1 MDKKYKY
8 LISGCAAELY
18 PSELFFGLLYYS
30 QDDVI
35 EIPQEHPFYKGWGQ
49 PQSIHL
55 MEFEKYPIPIK
66 LDMVWLSIVEHQ
78 FYSII
83 QELPHERISQLLETP
98 DDQTSEPLFEY
109 ILVGMAP
116 YGGVSLWVFG
126 QKKSVLVDCFH
137 GENVQVKMKDFLP
150 FTPNVKLEDYCA
162 EYIQEDDAVLEN
174 LEENGVPA
182 RNLFDKYMQQF
193 CYKYVTLFQ
202 QWDEDN
208 EQWVKVRP
216 ADNESDEKQMPQFDA
231 LEEALFDGT
240 HDKLHDDGLMTYHL
254 AGKPKKLTLQWHI
267 GKNQYSAHWWFDDEL
282 ICAAYDR
289 FFGTHRDTK
298 VDFLIRIDTE
308 KKKFE
313 LALYRYGLQEPVVI
327 SEDAY
332 QMLVFKD
339 EFEYY
344 RSENYDQ
351 PSGAWIW

>member
-1 MDKKYKY
+1 MNDRYKY
-8 LISGCAAELY
+8 LVSGCASELY
-18 PSELFFGLLYYS
+18 PSETFFGLLYYD

-35 EIPQEHPFYKGWGQ
+35 EIPKEYPFHKQWGY
-49 PQSIHL
+49 PQSFHL
-55 MEFEKYPIPIK
+55 MELEKYPLPIK
-66 LDMVWLSIVEHQ
+66 LDMVWLSVVERK

-83 QELPHERISQLLETP
+83 HDIPVEKMKELLEIW
-98 DDQTSEPLFEY
+98 DDKVSEPLYEF

-116 YGGVSLWVFG
+116 YGGNALWLYG
-126 QKKSVLVDCFH
+126 KKKSVILH
-137 GENVQVKMKDFLP
+137 WLQAEEVQVDMKDFSPLDKNI
-150 FTPNVKLEDYCA
+150 TLEDYCDA
-162 EYIQEDDAVLEN
+162 YIQEDEAVLEN
-174 LEENGVPA
+174 LEENGLPA